1 MASEFPAAA
10 PVGAMKAGRM
20 DELAMHPT
28 VKPVALVADA
38 IRDCSRRGE
47 VVLDCFAGSGT
58 TLIAAEKCGRQA
70 RLVEFD
76 PAYCDRIIARFETFT
91 GKEARLAATEQSFED
106 VAAIRAAPPAQ
117 AAEELA

>member
-1 MASEFPAAA
+1 LVLILAAR
-10 PVGAMKAGRM
+10 GRKKF
-20 DELAMHPT
+20 AVTPRAH
-28 VKPVALVADA
+28 V
-38 IRDCSRRGE
+38 IGR
-47 VVLDCFAGSGT
+47 VL
-58 TLIAAEKCGRQA
+58 LIAAEKCGRQA

-76 PAYCDRIIARFETFT
+76 PAYCDRIITRFETFT